1 MMRRL
6 LVILFGM
13 MAVLSCKD
21 VGGIQG
27 TGTGSPLSE
36 CVLPAVM
43 QAGEEALIQWN
54 GFTQDSR
61 LSLVSENGQE
71 YELSVKVVTASGI
84 MCVVPVEVPA
94 GFYIVAVDDNGR
106 KELGKVEVIAADMP
120 VIGLKI
126 PSGAV
131 AGKEII
137 IEGVGFEEGCSII
150 LADADGNEYVLGAT
164 VVSSGISILIPADLL
179 PGDYV
184 VYLQQDG
191 ARWIISSLFSVYAGG
206 ARVLKRLDYLTPYTG
221 GAMLRLSWEIDRRE
235 PVTLT
240 LTEYLVEGSEETVQ
254 AYDRYECDETGYF
267 ELTVDGFESSNDL
280 GVTYIRDANGV
291 VESSDVLIYGNSKPT
306 SFVWTYDAEG
316 YLVDISSPSRS
327 FRTLAYDRGNLTS
340 FRNTGFSY
348 DAPGLA
354 NHPSAPDVVWAYM
367 SLMEQNDP
375 FVYIPYLLGWYTKS
389 SAWLPTSMILP
400 SPTGTGTITHLLDYE
415 FDKAG
420 YVVKMMWESSSI
432 EFVFE

>member
-1 MMRRL
+1 MMRRFL
-6 LVILFGM
+6 IILFGIM
-13 MAVLSCKD
+13 SVLSCND
-21 VGGIQG
+21 VRDIQG
-27 TGTGSPLSE
+27 TDMGSPLSE

-61 LSLVSENGQE
+61 LSLVSESGQE
-71 YELSVKVVTASGI
+71 YEVSVKVVTASGI
-84 MCVVPVEVPA
+84 MCIVPIDVPA

-106 KELGKVEVIAADMP
+106 KELGRVEVIAADMP

-131 AGKEII
+131 AGNEII
-137 IEGVGFEEGCSII
+137 IEGIGFEEGCSVV
-150 LADADGNEYVLGAT
+150 LTDADGKECIVQAT
-164 VVSSGISILIPADLL
+164 VISSGISILVPADLL

-191 ARWIISSLFSVYAGG
+191 ARWLVSSLFSVYAGG
-206 ARVLKRLDYLTPYTG
+206 ARTLKRIDYLTPYTG
-221 GAMLRLSWEIDRRE
+221 EAMLRLSWEIDRTD

-254 AYDRYECDETGYF
+254 AYDRYECDENGYF

-280 GVTYIRDANGV
+280 GVTYIRDENGMV
-291 VESSDVLIYGNSKPT
+291 TGSDVLIYGNSKPT
-306 SFVWTYDAEG
+306 SFTWTYDADG
-316 YLVDISSPSRS
+316 YLLDISSPSRS

-340 FRNTGFSY
+340 FRNSGFCY

-375 FVYIPYLLGWYTKS
+375 FVYIPYLLGWYTKTS
-389 SAWLPTSMILP
+389 VYLPTSMVLP
-400 SPTGTGTITHLLDYE
+400 SPTGTGTVSHSLDYE
-415 FDKAG
+415 FDESG

-432 EFVFE
+432 GFVFE

>member
-1 MMRRL
+1 MS
-6 LVILFGM
+6 
-13 MAVLSCKD
+13 VLSCND
-21 VGGIQG
+21 VRDIQG
-27 TGTGSPLSE
+27 TDMGSPLSE

-61 LSLVSENGQE
+61 LSLVSESGQE
-71 YELSVKVVTASGI
+71 YEVSVKVVTASGI
-84 MCVVPVEVPA
+84 MCIVPIDVPA

-106 KELGKVEVIAADMP
+106 KELGRVEVIAADMP

-131 AGKEII
+131 AGNEII
-137 IEGVGFEEGCSII
+137 IEGIGFEEGCSVV
-150 LADADGNEYVLGAT
+150 LTDADGKECIVQAT
-164 VVSSGISILIPADLL
+164 VISSGISILVPADLL

-191 ARWIISSLFSVYAGG
+191 ARWLVSSLFSVYAGG
-206 ARVLKRLDYLTPYTG
+206 ARTLKRIDYLTPYTG
-221 GAMLRLSWEIDRRE
+221 EAMLRLSWEIDRTD

-254 AYDRYECDETGYF
+254 AYDRYECDENGYF

-280 GVTYIRDANGV
+280 GVTYIRDENGMV
-291 VESSDVLIYGNSKPT
+291 TGSDVLIYGNNKPT
-306 SFVWTYDAEG
+306 SFTWTYDAEG
-316 YLVDISSPSRS
+316 YLLDISSPSRS

-340 FRNTGFSY
+340 FRTSGFSY

-367 SLMEQNDP
+367 ALMEQNDP
-375 FVYIPYLLGWYTKS
+375 FVYIPYLLGWYTKA
-389 SAWLPTSMILP
+389 SASLPTGMILP
-400 SPTGTGTITHLLDYE
+400 SPTGTGTINHSLDYE
-415 FDKAG
+415 FDESG
-420 YVVKMMWESSSI
+420 YVVKMMWASSSI
-432 EFVFE
+432 GFVFE

>member
-6 LVILFGM
+6 IIFIICM
-13 MAVLSCKD
+13 MGIVSCKEAGD
-21 VGGIQG
+21 VQG
-27 TGTGSPLSE
+27 TGSGNPLSE
-36 CVLPAVM
+36 CVLPSVM

-54 GFTQDSR
+54 GFTQNSR
-61 LSLVSENGQE
+61 LSLVSESGQE
-71 YELSVKVVTASGI
+71 YAMSIKVVTGSGVV
-84 MCVVPVEVPA
+84 CVVPIDVPA
-94 GFYIVAVDDNGR
+94 GFYTVMLDENGR
-106 KELGKVEVIAADMP
+106 HELGKVEVIAADMP
-120 VIGLKI
+120 VIGLKM

-131 AGKEII
+131 AGSEII

-150 LADADGNEYVLGAT
+150 LTDADGNECVVEAN
-164 VVSSGISILIPADLL
+164 VVSSGISILLPTDLL

-184 VYLQQDG
+184 VHLQQGG
-191 ARWIISSLFSVYAGG
+191 ARWVISSLFSVYAGG

-221 GAMLRLSWEIDRRE
+221 GAMLRLSWEIDRAE

-240 LTEYLVEGSEETVQ
+240 LTEYLVEGSEETMQ
-254 AYDRYECDETGYF
+254 TYDRYECDETGYF
-267 ELTVDGFESSNDL
+267 ALTVDGFESSNDL

-291 VESSDVLIYGNSKPT
+291 VTSSDVLIYGNSKPT
-306 SFVWTYDAEG
+306 SFAWTYDAEG

-327 FRTLAYDRGNLTS
+327 FRTLAYDRGNLTT
-340 FRNTGFSY
+340 FRNSGFSY

-375 FVYIPYLLGWYTKS
+375 FVYIPYLLGWYTKTS
-389 SAWLPTSMILP
+389 VYLPTSMILP
-400 SPTGTGTITHLLDYE
+400 SPTGTGTVSHSLDYE
-415 FDKAG
+415 FDESG

>member
-1 MMRRL
+1 MRRL
-6 LVILFGM
+6 VIILLGLMVVF
-13 MAVLSCKD
+13 SCKD
-21 VGGIQG
+21 TGDMQG
-27 TGTGSPLSE
+27 TGSGSPLAE

-61 LSLVSENGQE
+61 LALVSENGQE
-71 YELSVKVVTASGI
+71 YEMPVKVLTASGI
-84 MCVVPVEVPA
+84 MCVVPIDVPS
-94 GFYIVAVDDNGR
+94 GFYTVVVEDKGR
-106 KELGKVEVIAADMP
+106 NELGKVEVIAADMP

-126 PSGAV
+126 PSSAV
-131 AGKEII
+131 AGSEII
-137 IEGVGFEEGCSII
+137 IEGVGFEEGCSVI
-150 LADADGNEYVLGAT
+150 LTDADGNECVVEAN

-184 VYLQQDG
+184 VHLQQGG
-191 ARWIISSLFSVYAGG
+191 ARWVISSLFSVYAGG
-206 ARVLKRLDYLTPYTG
+206 ARTLKRVDYLAPYTG
-221 GAMLRLSWEIDRRE
+221 GAMLRLSWEIDRSD

-254 AYDRYECDETGYF
+254 AYDRYECDENGYF

-280 GVTYIRDANGV
+280 GMSYIRGEDGAV
-291 VESSDVLIYGNSKPT
+291 TSSDVLIYGNSKPT
-306 SFVWTYDAEG
+306 AFTWTYDAEG

-375 FVYIPYLLGWYTKS
+375 FVYIPYLLGWYTKAS
-389 SAWLPTSMILP
+389 VYLPTSMILP
-400 SPTGTGTITHLLDYE
+400 SPTGTGTVTHSLDYE
-415 FDKAG
+415 FDEYG

-432 EFVFE
+432 GFVFE

>member
-1 MMRRL
+1 MMRRFL
-6 LVILFGM
+6 IILFGIIS
-13 MAVLSCKD
+13 VLSCND
-21 VGGIQG
+21 VRDIQG
-27 TGTGSPLSE
+27 TDMGSPLSE

-61 LSLVSENGQE
+61 LSLVSESGQE
-71 YELSVKVVTASGI
+71 YEVSVKVVTASGI
-84 MCVVPVEVPA
+84 MCIVPIDVPA

-106 KELGKVEVIAADMP
+106 KELGRVEVIAADMP

-131 AGKEII
+131 AGNEII
-137 IEGVGFEEGCSII
+137 IEGIGFEEGCSVV
-150 LADADGNEYVLGAT
+150 LTDADGKECIVQAT
-164 VVSSGISILIPADLL
+164 AISSGISILVPADLL

-191 ARWIISSLFSVYAGG
+191 ARWLVSSLFSVYAGG
-206 ARVLKRLDYLTPYTG
+206 ARTLKRIDYLTPYTG
-221 GAMLRLSWEIDRRE
+221 EAMLRLSWEIDRTD

-254 AYDRYECDETGYF
+254 AYDRYECDENGYF

-280 GVTYIRDANGV
+280 GVTYIRDENGMV
-291 VESSDVLIYGNSKPT
+291 TRSDVLIYGNSKPT
-306 SFVWTYDAEG
+306 SFTWTYDAEG
-316 YLVDISSPSRS
+316 YLLDISSPSRS

-340 FRNTGFSY
+340 FRNSGFSY

-375 FVYIPYLLGWYTKS
+375 FVYIPYLLGWYTKTS
-389 SAWLPTSMILP
+389 VYLPTSMVLP
-400 SPTGTGTITHLLDYE
+400 SPTGTGTVSHSLDYE
-415 FDKAG
+415 FDESG
-420 YVVKMMWESSSI
+420 YVVKMMWGSSSI
-432 EFVFE
+432 GFVFE

>member
-1 MMRRL
+1 
-6 LVILFGM
+6 
-13 MAVLSCKD
+13 
-21 VGGIQG
+21 
-27 TGTGSPLSE
+27 
-36 CVLPAVM
+36 
-43 QAGEEALIQWN
+43 
-54 GFTQDSR
+54 
-61 LSLVSENGQE
+61 
-71 YELSVKVVTASGI
+71 
-84 MCVVPVEVPA
+84 MCVVPVDVPA

-106 KELGKVEVIAADMP
+106 KELGMVEVIAADMP
-120 VIGLKI
+120 VIGLKV

-164 VVSSGISILIPADLL
+164 VVSSGISILIPADFL
-179 PGDYV
+179 PGDYL

-206 ARVLKRLDYLTPYTG
+206 GRVLKRLDYLTPYTG

-306 SFVWTYDAEG
+306 SFAWTYDAEE

-327 FRTLAYDRGNLTS
+327 FRTLAYDKGNLTS